1 VIEGM
6 NNSLE
11 RLQLDYVDVIMAH
24 RPDQSTPM
32 EEVVRGFTHL
42 IETGKALYWGTSEW
56 SAYEIERAHHMATKH
71 NLIAPIAD
79 QPQYNLF
86 TRERFE
92 KEYSPLYKEYKYGTT
107 IWSPLAS
114 GILSGKYNDGIP
126 NDSRLALKDDPFM
139 KRMRDELETPGGKS
153 KIEKVKALAKVADDL
168 GTNIAALS
176 LAWCLK
182 NPNVSTVITGASK
195 PEQVTM
201 NVKALDIL
209 PKMTDKIMEKI
220 EEIMANK
227 PAPHDTY
234 GRDA

>member
-1 VIEGM
+1 
-6 NNSLE
+6 
-11 RLQLDYVDVIMAH
+11 
-24 RPDQSTPM
+24 
-32 EEVVRGFTHL
+32 
-42 IETGKALYWGTSEW
+42 
-56 SAYEIERAHHMATKH
+56 MATKH

-126 NDSRLALKDDPFM
+126 SDSRLALKDDPFM
-139 KRMRDELETPGGKS
+139 KRFRDELSTPEGKA
-153 KIEKVKALAKVADDL
+153 KIEKVKKLTEVAKELD
-168 GTNIAALS
+168 TTIASLS
-176 LAWCLK
+176 LAWLLK

-201 NVKALDIL
+201 NVKVIL
-209 PKMTDKIMEKI
+209 SQ
-220 EEIMANK
+220 
-227 PAPHDTY
+227 PH
-234 GRDA
+234 